1 MVFLDPDAAVIIRR
15 TFLFRIME
23 AEGSDRNAVLDT
35 DIRLVSGFRIPAVF
49 HVNSRIRISLIG
61 ITSELWPMPLSLSK
75 TGLGI
80 NDQSPISPGV
90 SLRDPV

>member
-49 HVNSRIRISLIG
+49 HVNSRIRILIDRNNER
-61 ITSELWPMPLSLSK
+61 IVKAHAVVAVENRPW
-75 TGLGI
+75 
-80 NDQSPISPGV
+80 NQ
-90 SLRDPV
+90 